1 MILDKIEN
9 IQQYNGLSDLLNEGL
24 KFVAETDFA
33 KIEPG
38 KIVLNDNLLF
48 ATVSEYATKP
58 AADCKL
64 EAHKKYIDIQFIVS
78 GEEKIGFTTLAGQT
92 PSVPY
97 NPEKDIVFF
106 KEEVTYYTLTPG
118 TFAIFFPSDLHQ
130 PCVAATVPSNVK
142 KVVVKVAVQ

>member
-9 IQQYNGLSDLLNEGL
+9 IQQYNGLSHLLNEGL
-24 KFVAETDFA
+24 KFVAETDFS

-48 ATVSEYATKP
+48 ASVSEYATKP

-97 NPEKDIVFF
+97 NPEKDIVFYS
-106 KEEVTYYTLTPG
+106 EEVTFLTLTSG

-130 PCVAATVPSNVK
+130 PCVAATSPSNVK

>member
-24 KFVAETDFA
+24 KFIAETDFS

-97 NPEKDIVFF
+97 NPEKDIVFYS
-106 KEEVTYYTLTPG
+106 EEVTFLTLTSG

-130 PCVAATVPSNVK
+130 PCVAATSPSNVK

>member
-24 KFVAETDFA
+24 KFIAETDFS

-48 ATVSEYATKP
+48 ASVSEYATKP

-97 NPEKDIVFF
+97 NPEKDIVFYC
-106 KEEVTYYTLTPG
+106 EEVSFLTLTSG

-130 PCVAATVPSNVK
+130 PCVAATSPSNVK
-142 KVVVKVAVQ
+142 KVVVKVAVK

>member
-9 IQQYNGLSDLLNEGL
+9 IQQYNGLSHLLNEGL
-24 KFVAETDFA
+24 KFVAETDFS

-97 NPEKDIVFF
+97 NPEKDIVFYS
-106 KEEVTYYTLTPG
+106 EEVTFLTLTSG

-130 PCVAATVPSNVK
+130 PCVAATSPSNVK

>member
-24 KFVAETDFA
+24 KFIAEPDFS

-38 KIVLNDNLLF
+38 KIVLKDNLLF
-48 ATVSEYATKP
+48 AMVSEYATKP
-58 AADCKL
+58 VAECKL

-106 KEEVTYYTLTPG
+106 NEEVTYFTLTSG

-130 PCVAATVPSNVK
+130 PCVAVGNPSNVK

>member
-48 ATVSEYATKP
+48 ATVS
-58 AADCKL
+58 
-64 EAHKKYIDIQFIVS
+64 
-78 GEEKIGFTTLAGQT
+78 
-92 PSVPY
+92 
-97 NPEKDIVFF
+97 
-106 KEEVTYYTLTPG
+106 
-118 TFAIFFPSDLHQ
+118 
-130 PCVAATVPSNVK
+130 
-142 KVVVKVAVQ
+142 